1 MQNLI
6 RVYAIALNSG
16 QSAEIHRRTRFCPKE
31 CTLNVRFGSLGVVHT
46 HFSRMAALGW
56 KVDVQAGQM
65 SAFTDTGRSD
75 ALRNADLN
83 GS

>member
-1 MQNLI
+1 MRSPSIQVNPQKYI
-6 RVYAIALNSG
+6 G
-16 QSAEIHRRTRFCPKE
+16 EKE

>member
-1 MQNLI
+1 MRSPSIQVNPQKYI
-6 RVYAIALNSG
+6 G
-16 QSAEIHRRTRFCPKE
+16 E
-31 CTLNVRFGSLGVVHT
+31 
-46 HFSRMAALGW
+46 SRMAALGW